1 MKNKMKNKNNIFFK
15 YAGFVLLALFAVTLT
30 TAVGQ
35 TNKSRQSKSQKA
47 RVRITKQGYEPAS
60 INLRR
65 NIPAQITFLRTTD
78 ATCATEVV
86 FPDYG
91 IRREL
96 PLNREVVINLTP
108 KKAGEFTFA
117 CGMNMMRGKLVV
129 K

>member
-1 MKNKMKNKNNIFFK
+1 MRIKNSIDMKHMAF
-15 YAGFVLLALFAVTLT
+15 GLLVLFAVLQIVTF
-30 TAVGQ
+30 GQ

-47 RVRITKQGYEPAS
+47 SVQITERGFQPAG
-60 INLRR
+60 ITLRR
-65 NIPAQITFLRTTD
+65 NVPAQITFLRTTD

-96 PLNREVVINLTP
+96 PLNRKVVISFTP
-108 KKAGEFTFA
+108 KKAGEFTFS